1 VSETET
7 IVAVGIVLLPL
18 TAIWLLALFNIVA
31 RRGDLSIGW
40 KGIWSAVVIL
50 IPYLGVL
57 IYAIVR
63 PPAQMKG
70 LGNSDP
76 TVTGQAIDQIHRL
89 TTEHDSGA
97 ITDGDFASRKALI
110 FGIGEPAT

>member
-7 IVAVGIVLLPL
+7 IVAVGIVLIPL

-70 LGNSDP
+70 PGYSDP

-97 ITDGDFASRKALI
+97 ITDGEFASRKALI
-110 FGIGEPAT
+110 FGIEEPAT

>member
-1 VSETET
+1 MSETET
-7 IVAVGIVLLPL
+7 IVAIGIVLVPL
-18 TAIWLLALFNIVA
+18 TGLWLLALFNIVA

-57 IYAIVR
+57 IYAVVR
-63 PPAQMKG
+63 PPAQTKG
-70 LGNSDP
+70 LGSSDP

-89 TTEHDSGA
+89 TREHESGA

-110 FGIGEPAT
+110 FGIGAPAT